1 MQILSHGSRAS
12 TYEFWGKHNSVHSK
26 DVALKNFDCENK
38 KKNILE
44 VRCMFHKGIERH
56 RLYETG
62 VGNQKQQTSRDKQRV
77 RRDGKCSGNTK
88 ICNPETSNYLTKSL
102 R

>member
-1 MQILSHGSRAS
+1 
-12 TYEFWGKHNSVHSK
+12 
-26 DVALKNFDCENK
+26 
-38 KKNILE
+38 
-44 VRCMFHKGIERH
+44 MFHKGIERH

-88 ICNPETSNYLTKSL
+88 ICNPEASNYLTKSL